1 MKRLPDIPAGL
12 PLVLRPS
19 RTGTIA
25 AFGAAALFG
34 LVGLVFALS
43 GGVVGAVFCFLLATV
58 GLFGGVMALLPKRTE
73 LRLDD
78 HGFVV
83 VSPVKSWHAAWSEVE
98 RFEAD
103 TVSMGPRSRVPVV
116 RVHYRDGFDTAH
128 EATSLPGKALGV
140 DEHYVMPG
148 YGNLDNDQLAELLT
162 RLLRRYGA

>member
-1 MKRLPDIPAGL
+1 VKSVPEIPAIL

-25 AFGAAALFG
+25 AFGAAVLFG
-34 LVGLVFALS
+34 LVGLVFAVS
-43 GGVVGAVFCFLLATV
+43 GGVVGAVFCFVLAAV
-58 GLFGGVMALLPKRTE
+58 GLFGGVMALLPKRAE

-78 HGFVV
+78 QGFAV
-83 VSPVKSWHAAWSEVE
+83 VSPVKTWKGAWSEVE
-98 RFEAD
+98 SFEAE

-116 RVHYRDGFDTAH
+116 RVVYRDGFGAVH
-128 EATSLPGKALGV
+128 EAVSLPGKVLGV

-162 RLLRRYGA
+162 RFLRRYGA